1 MFKTLNVEG
10 SEWVNK
16 EARIV
21 NMIDLKSIV
30 KFLKS
35 MLMPTTHATTV
46 SQDRLLLLFAIV
58 KALTINI
65 RRVIE

>member
-21 NMIDLKSIV
+21 NMIDLKLIV

-35 MLMPTTHATTV
+35 RLMPTTHTTTV

-65 RRVIE
+65 GKVIE

>member
-16 EARIV
+16 EAMIV
-21 NMIDLKSIV
+21 NMIDLKLIV

-35 MLMPTTHATTV
+35 RLMPTTHTTTV
-46 SQDRLLLLFAIV
+46 SQDRLLLFFAIV

-65 RRVIE
+65 GKVIE

>member
-10 SEWVNK
+10 SEWANK
-16 EARIV
+16 KARIV
-21 NMIDLKSIV
+21 NMIDLKLIV

-35 MLMPTTHATTV
+35 RLMPTTHTTTV
-46 SQDRLLLLFAIV
+46 SQDRLLLFFAIV

-65 RRVIE
+65 GKVIE

>member
-16 EARIV
+16 EAMIV
-21 NMIDLKSIV
+21 NMIDLKLIV

-35 MLMPTTHATTV
+35 RLMPTTHTTTV

-65 RRVIE
+65 GKVIE

>member
-21 NMIDLKSIV
+21 NMIDLKLIV

-35 MLMPTTHATTV
+35 RLMPTTHTTTV
-46 SQDRLLLLFAIV
+46 SQDRLLLFFAIV

-65 RRVIE
+65 GKVIE

>member
-16 EARIV
+16 EAMIV
-21 NMIDLKSIV
+21 NMIDLKLIV

-35 MLMPTTHATTV
+35 RLMLTTHTTTV
-46 SQDRLLLLFAIV
+46 SQHRLLLLFAIV

-65 RRVIE
+65 GKVIE